1 MHGRAVCG
9 GVSVFLALASVVLAG
24 VGNMFLRD
32 LERHDGARKHQV
44 AFELAEVAGSAPTD
58 KWILNIETGVFNHQ
72 EVHYTLGKKSG
83 GALCHDGIIKGPT
96 DVAALQNLFD
106 YLAWVTAPSIPAT
119 QSQTNLFGLALTQSG
134 TASDIEAAG
143 THHQTIADTSVV
155 VDTTTPLAAPPDLP
169 NCKGTNAP
177 SAEQLGHEMV
187 LALLPSN
194 PQESV
199 FMRILQM
206 AVRMHGTTLAAA
218 ERLEEECFFT
228 GYIDLAGALRK
239 AADDIE
245 EGAMIVTLFGIL
257 MLVALVPTVMGSVQ
271 ESHPSPFYQTGLL
284 VSLGLSVG
292 IYCYLVTEIPISA
305 RELVDHVSGS
315 GIHDG
320 CATLHATDT
329 TTQHNLDDV
338 DGTFFAAA
346 ATAATSFLMAAMLA
360 LSTVVPSGDGYKL
373 MDKGQSAMTVIFG
386 SPSSRSEY

>member
-44 AFELAEVAGSAPTD
+44 AFELADVVGSAAD

-83 GALCHDGIIKGPT
+83 GTLCHEGIIKGPT
-96 DVAALQNLFD
+96 HVAALRTLFG
-106 YLAWVTAPSIPAT
+106 YLAWVSGPNIPAT
-119 QSQTNLFGLALTQSG
+119 QSQANLYGLALTP
-134 TASDIEAAG
+134 TDAASVIEAAD
-143 THHQTIADTSVV
+143 THHVAIATATVSV
-155 VDTTTPLAAPPDLP
+155 DMAIPLAVPPALP
-169 NCKGTNAP
+169 NCVGTNAP
-177 SAEQLGHEMV
+177 SKEQLGHELV
-187 LALLPSN
+187 LALAPSS
-194 PQESV
+194 PRETV

-228 GYIDLAGALRK
+228 GYIDLARALRK

-257 MLVALVPTVMGSVQ
+257 MLVALVPTVMGSIQ

-320 CATLHATDT
+320 CATLHATET

-360 LSTVVPSGDGYKL
+360 LSTVVPSGDGYKPVA
-373 MDKGQSAMTVIFG
+373 GSSSIAVIFNG
-386 SPSSRSEY
+386 

>member
-44 AFELAEVAGSAPTD
+44 AFELAEVVGSAPTD

-83 GALCHDGIIKGPT
+83 GALCDDGIIKGPT
-96 DVAALQNLFD
+96 DVAALQNLFGH
-106 YLAWVTAPSIPAT
+106 LAWVTAASIPAT
-119 QSQTNLFGLALTQSG
+119 QSYANLFGIAPTRSV
-134 TASDIEAAG
+134 ASSAIVNAAIG
-143 THHQTIADTSVV
+143 YETLVNTSVP
-155 VDTTTPLAAPPDLP
+155 VDTTSPLAAPDLP

-177 SAEQLGHEMV
+177 SEEQLGHELV
-187 LALLPSN
+187 LALAVSSLR
-194 PQESV
+194 ETV

-329 TTQHNLDDV
+329 TTRHNLDDV
-338 DGTFFAAA
+338 DGAFFAAA

-360 LSTVVPSGDGYKL
+360 LSTVVPSGDGYTP
-373 MDKGQSAMTVIFG
+373 MEGISPIAVIFKTT
-386 SPSSRSEY
+386 

>member
-1 MHGRAVCG
+1 
-9 GVSVFLALASVVLAG
+9 VSVFLALASVVLAG

-44 AFELAEVAGSAPTD
+44 SFELADVAGSAPTD
-58 KWILNIETGVFNHQ
+58 KWVLNIETGVFNHQ

-83 GALCHDGIIKGPT
+83 GALCDDGIIKGPT
-96 DVAALQNLFD
+96 DVATRQKLFD
-106 YLAWVTAPSIPAT
+106 HLAWVTAPSIPAT
-119 QSQTNLFGLALTQSG
+119 QSQTNLFVLALTP
-134 TASDIEAAG
+134 TATPSAIEAAG
-143 THHQTIADTSVV
+143 THHQTIAGTSVA
-155 VDTTTPLAAPPDLP
+155 VDTATPLTAPALPDCTGP
-169 NCKGTNAP
+169 TAP

-187 LALLPSN
+187 LALAPSS
-194 PQESV
+194 PRETV

-206 AVRMHGTTLAAA
+206 AVLMHGTTLAET

-257 MLVALVPTVMGSVQ
+257 MLVALVPTVMGSIQ

-320 CATLHATDT
+320 CATVLATET
-329 TTQHNLDDV
+329 TTRHNLDDV

-360 LSTVVPSGDGYKL
+360 LSTVVPSGKGYTPIE
-373 MDKGQSAMTVIFG
+373 GGSNIAFIFG
-386 SPSSRSEY
+386 GRP

>member
-44 AFELAEVAGSAPTD
+44 AFELADVFGSAAD

-83 GALCHDGIIKGPT
+83 GTLCHEGIIKGAT
-96 DVAALQNLFD
+96 DVAALQNLFGH
-106 YLAWVTAPSIPAT
+106 LALVSGPNIPAT
-119 QSQTNLFGLALTQSG
+119 QSYANLFGIAPTRSV
-134 TASDIEAAG
+134 ASSAIVNAAIG
-143 THHQTIADTSVV
+143 YETLVNTSVSV
-155 VDTTTPLAAPPDLP
+155 TGTPPLAAPDLP
-169 NCKGTNAP
+169 NCVGTKAP
-177 SAEQLGHEMV
+177 SEEQLGHELV
-187 LALLPSN
+187 LALAPSS
-194 PQESV
+194 PREPV

-320 CATLHATDT
+320 CATLAST
-329 TTQHNLDDV
+329 TTTTRHNLDDV

-360 LSTVVPSGDGYKL
+360 LSTVVPSGKGYTPIE
-373 MDKGQSAMTVIFG
+373 GGSNIAFIFG
-386 SPSSRSEY
+386 GRP

>member
-1 MHGRAVCG
+1 M
-9 GVSVFLALASVVLAG
+9 FLALASVVLAG

-44 AFELAEVAGSAPTD
+44 SFELADVAGSATD
-58 KWILNIETGVFNHQ
+58 KWVLNIETGVFNHQ

-83 GALCHDGIIKGPT
+83 GTLCDDGIIKGPT
-96 DVAALQNLFD
+96 DVATRQKLFD
-106 YLAWVTAPSIPAT
+106 HLAWVTAPSIPAT
-119 QSQTNLFGLALTQSG
+119 QSQTNLFGLALTPTG
-134 TASDIEAAG
+134 TASDIEEAAG
-143 THHQTIADTSVV
+143 NYHQTIANTSVSV
-155 VDTTTPLAAPPDLP
+155 NTTTPLAAPPALP
-169 NCKGTNAP
+169 DCTGSTAP

-187 LALLPSN
+187 LALAPSS
-194 PQESV
+194 PRETV

-206 AVRMHGTTLAAA
+206 AVRMHGTTLTET

-257 MLVALVPTVMGSVQ
+257 MLVALVPTVMGSIQ

-320 CATLHATDT
+320 CATVLATET
-329 TTQHNLDDV
+329 TTRHNLDDV

-360 LSTVVPSGDGYKL
+360 LSTVVPSGKGYTPIE
-373 MDKGQSAMTVIFG
+373 GGSNIAFIFG
-386 SPSSRSEY
+386 GRP

>member
-44 AFELAEVAGSAPTD
+44 AFELADVAGSAPTD
-58 KWILNIETGVFNHQ
+58 KWVLTIETGVFNHQ

-83 GALCHDGIIKGPT
+83 GTLCDDGIVKGPT
-96 DVAALQNLFD
+96 DVATRQKLFD
-106 YLAWVTAPSIPAT
+106 HLAWVTAPKIPAT
-119 QSQTNLFGLALTQSG
+119 QSQSNLVGLALTQSG

-143 THHQTIADTSVV
+143 THHQTIANTSVS
-155 VDTTTPLAAPPDLP
+155 VDTATPLAPPPALP
-169 NCKGTNAP
+169 DCTGTTAP

-187 LALLPSN
+187 LALAPSS
-194 PQESV
+194 PRETV

-206 AVRMHGTTLAAA
+206 AVRMYGTTLAET

-257 MLVALVPTVMGSVQ
+257 MLVALVPTVMGSIQ

-320 CATLHATDT
+320 CATLLATET
-329 TTQHNLDDV
+329 TTRHNLDDV

-360 LSTVVPSGDGYKL
+360 LSTVVPSGKGYML
-373 MDKGQSAMTVIFG
+373 MKEGQSAMTVIFG
-386 SPSSRSEY
+386 GRP